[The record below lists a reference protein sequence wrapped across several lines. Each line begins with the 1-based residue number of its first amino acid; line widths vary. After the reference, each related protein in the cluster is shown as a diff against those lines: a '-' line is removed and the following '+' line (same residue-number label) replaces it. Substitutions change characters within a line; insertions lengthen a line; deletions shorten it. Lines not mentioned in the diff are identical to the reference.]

1 MTLEWEGEDIDR
13 AAARRSYEEHERL
26 LARSIGAPL
35 TIANEFSEIRVS
47 HVETR
52 NGARLLIESPKSGQ
66 WIALDPLELEALT
79 WQTTQTFTAMIA
91 SPYEPMFPE
100 PALPTIEGE
109 ESR

>member
-1 MTLEWEGEDIDR
+1 MTLEWEGEDVDR
-13 AAARRSYEEHERL
+13 AAARQAYEEHERL
-26 LARSIGAPL
+26 VERAVGIPL

-79 WQTTQTFTAMIA
+79 WQTTQTFTEMIA
-91 SPYEPMFPE
+91 SPYEPLFPDPPRSGDE
-100 PALPTIEGE
+100 RED
-109 ESR
+109 